1 MVNVL
6 LWVFGVV
13 GNYNTIF
20 LPVNPPCT
28 QLMAGGLMP
37 CGHLRW
43 PESERH
49 THPPHHNRIAPDSH
63 AHDNT
68 GLCLRRYPAAAVRLE
83 HEQ

>member
-20 LPVNPPCT
+20 LLVKPPCT
-28 QLMAGGLMP
+28 QLMAGCP
-37 CGHLRW
+37 IPRKYQRW

-49 THPPHHNRIAPDSH
+49 THALHHNRIAPSRH

-68 GLCLRRYPAAAVRLE
+68 GLCLRRYPAATVRLE
-83 HEQ
+83 HE